1 MKEDKLK
8 ALAAELAKEI
18 KTERDLSA
26 FSGDLM
32 KLVVETALG
41 AEMAEHLGYD
51 KYEATG
57 RGSGNSRNGT
67 TRKKVRGSHG
77 VVEIETPRD
86 RNGTFEPQIIGKRQ
100 TRLTQFDDQ
109 ILALYAK
116 GMSTRDI
123 VAAFRDMYDADV
135 SASLVSRVTDAVLD
149 EVEAWQS
156 RPLDPLY
163 PILYLDCLVMK
174 VRQGRRVIRKSVYLA
189 LAVNIDGYKELL
201 GLWIAETEGA
211 HFWLDVLTELY
222 DRGVADILI
231 ACVDGL
237 TGFPDAIEAVYP
249 QTKVQLCIVHMMRN
263 SLRFVPWK
271 ERKRVAADLKS
282 IYRSTTLDQAE
293 QALDDFAQKWDEKYP
308 SIARMWH
315 RHWANL
321 IPLFDY
327 PQEIRK
333 VMYTTNAIESL
344 NSVVRKA
351 VKNRKI
357 FPSDQAVF
365 KTVYLATQA
374 ASARWT
380 RPVHRWTQALNR
392 FMLEFGERVK
402 ID

>member
-1 MKEDKLK
+1 MCKV
-8 ALAAELAKEI
+8 I
-18 KTERDLSA
+18 ER
-26 FSGDLM
+26 
-32 KLVVETALG
+32 
-41 AEMAEHLGYD
+41 LGYD

-67 TRKKVRGSHG
+67 TRK
-77 VVEIETPRD
+77 
-86 RNGTFEPQIIGKRQ
+86 IIGKRQ

-231 ACVDGL
+231 ARVDGL

-293 QALDDFAQKWDEKYP
+293 QRQGSSETFGFFALA
-308 SIARMWH
+308 
-315 RHWANL
+315 
-321 IPLFDY
+321 
-327 PQEIRK
+327 
-333 VMYTTNAIESL
+333 SL
-344 NSVVRKA
+344 
-351 VKNRKI
+351 
-357 FPSDQAVF
+357 
-365 KTVYLATQA
+365 
-374 ASARWT
+374 T
-380 RPVHRWTQALNR
+380 RTA
-392 FMLEFGERVK
+392 
-402 ID
+402 